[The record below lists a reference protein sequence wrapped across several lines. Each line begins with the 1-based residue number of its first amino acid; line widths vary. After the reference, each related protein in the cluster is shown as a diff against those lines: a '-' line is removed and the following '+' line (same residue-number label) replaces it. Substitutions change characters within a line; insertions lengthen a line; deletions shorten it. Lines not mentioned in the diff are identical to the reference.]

1 VVLVL
6 CIRRF
11 FCRAG
16 ACPRRTFAEQPGHL
30 AGPRRQ
36 RSTVLSRMLLSIALA
51 LAGRAGARLAAKLAI
66 AVSRMTLL
74 RLIRAY
80 GAPAFET
87 PDVLGVDDF
96 ALRKGHVYASV
107 ILDMRT
113 HRPIDVLDGRD
124 ADTLAGWLREHPGV
138 EIITRDRAGS
148 YAEGSRQGAPDA
160 IQSADRFH
168 LWQNLGEAVEKT
180 VVAHRACLR
189 ETVPT
194 AAENEAAGQ
203 PEPQPLAEDR
213 LGDEQLLD
221 VCGRER
227 PLVARTRER
236 YAAIVELRTK
246 GLSLAAIGREL
257 GVSTRTVHRFMRA
270 ASVEEKLVPA
280 ATRSTKIDRFRP
292 YLNERWNSGV
302 TNAAVLHGEL
312 QTLGWRGSL
321 RTVNRY
327 AQRLRTL
334 QTPPP
339 TTPAPP
345 KPRRVAGWIMSDPD
359 HLASGSTVTLKEI
372 LARCPELEAAR
383 RHVGT
388 FANMIQNLEGD
399 RLPAWIEQVQA
410 DDLPEIQRF
419 ADGLQRDR
427 EAVTA
432 GLTLPWSNGPTEGT
446 VNRIKYLKRQMYGRA
461 NLDLLRLRILNPN

>member
-1 VVLVL
+1 MVLVL
-6 CIRRF
+6 RIRRF

-16 ACPRRTFAEQPGHL
+16 ECPRRTFAEQPGHL

-36 RSTVLSRMLLSIALA
+36 RSTVLSSMLLSIALA
-51 LAGRAGARLAAKLAI
+51 LAGRAGARLAAKLAV

-74 RLIRAY
+74 RLIRTH
-80 GAPAFET
+80 GAPAFQT

-113 HRPIDVLDGRD
+113 HRPIDVLAGRD
-124 ADTLAGWLREHPGV
+124 AETLAGWLREHPGV

-189 ETVPT
+189 EPEADVT
-194 AAENEAAGQ
+194 ADEAADQ
-203 PEPQPLAEDR
+203 PEPQLAEEPI
-213 LGDEQLLD
+213 GDEQLLD

-227 PLVARTRER
+227 TLVARHRER
-236 YAAIVELRTK
+236 YAAITELRAR
-246 GLSLAAIGREL
+246 GLSITAISRQL
-257 GVSTRTVHRFMRA
+257 DISTRTVHRFLRK
-270 ASVEEKLVPA
+270 ASVEEVLVPTA
-280 ATRSTKIDRFRP
+280 NRSIKIDRFRP
-292 YLNERWNSGV
+292 YLNERWNQGCTS
-302 TNAAVLHGEL
+302 AAMLHGEL
-312 QTLGWRGSL
+312 QQLGWRGSL

-327 AQRLRTL
+327 TQRLRTVA
-334 QTPPP
+334 TPPS
-339 TTPAPP
+339 PAPIPP

-359 HLASGSTVTLKEI
+359 HLSEGSAVTLKEI
-372 LARCPELEAAR
+372 LDRCPELVATR
-383 RHVGT
+383 QHVGT
-388 FANMIQNLEGD
+388 FANMIQNLGGE
-399 RLPAWIEQVQA
+399 RLPAWIEVVNA
-410 DDLPEIQRF
+410 AGLPELRRF
-419 ADGLQRDR
+419 ADGLQRDLQ
-427 EAVTA
+427 AVTA
-432 GLTLPWSNGPTEGT
+432 GLTLAWNNGPTEGT